1 MRYTHAGGLQALG
14 ERHPALARRARLWNR
29 ASKAAPGHARLGG
42 NIPEFA
48 GGSAIAALVCGII
61 VWVNRNGIVNRLTPR
76 LCFAIP
82 TDRRAQPFLSA

>member
-1 MRYTHAGGLQALG
+1 MQYKHARGLQALG
-14 ERHPALARRARLWNR
+14 DDVPPSRVGSLWNR